1 MPAQLFDGIDIS
13 LSTVQA
19 GKIRRYKGLGVLAKL
34 KLWRHYSYNIIDI
47 VRVSLGFIK
56 SLHLLAKDRPD
67 IVFSK
72 GGYPALP
79 VCLAA
84 VVLRLPLVTHDSD
97 AVPGLSHRIVRR
109 FVRKRLVGVGSS
121 ASDNVVGV
129 PIRSEF
135 YKQGAGEE
143 SILQN
148 YNISKHDKYIVAT
161 GGGLGATKLNMAV
174 LDVFSALEDH
184 SIRLVLLSGEKDYEL
199 AQENIKATGNIDRIE
214 LRAFSPDMP
223 ALLRRATVLITR
235 AGATSMAE
243 AAAAG
248 VPSIILPN
256 GSLPGGHQSHNAQA
270 FADAQAAIVIPS
282 ATNKVDHQA
291 LTDNLRALVGDEQLR
306 TKLSKNVQSL
316 ARPDAA
322 TRTAMVI
329 LSEAGAA

>member
-1 MPAQLFDGIDIS
+1 M
-13 LSTVQA
+13 
-19 GKIRRYKGLGVLAKL
+19 
-34 KLWRHYSYNIIDI
+34 
-47 VRVSLGFIK
+47 RVSLGFIK
-56 SLHLLAKDRPD
+56 SLYLLAKDRPD

-84 VVLRLPLVTHDSD
+84 VALRLPLVTHDSD
-97 AVPGLSHRIVRR
+97 AVPGLSHRMVRR
-109 FVRKRLVGVGSS
+109 FVRRRLVGVGSS

-161 GGGLGATKLNMAV
+161 GGGLGATKLNMAA
-174 LDVFSALEDH
+174 LDAFFALEDH
-184 SIRLVLLSGEKDYEL
+184 SIRLVLLSGAKDYEL
-199 AQENIKATGNIDRIE
+199 VQEKINASGNIDRIE

-223 ALLRRATVLITR
+223 VLLRGATVLITR

-243 AAAAG
+243 AAAVG

-256 GSLPGGHQSHNAQA
+256 GSLPGAHQTHNAQT

-282 ATNKVDHQA
+282 ATNIVDHQA
-291 LTDNLRALVGDEQLR
+291 LADSLSELVGDKQLR
-306 TKLSKNVQSL
+306 TKLSKNIQIL
-316 ARPDAA
+316 AKPDAA
-322 TRTAMVI
+322 ARTATVI
-329 LSEAGAA
+329 LNTAGAA